1 MHINGRERTI
11 KFFLKQPLSFGMQSN
26 KIKDYSFNF
35 WNRIKNHNYKCTRLE
50 TLNAMQE
57 KAAATKDNKQ

>member
-1 MHINGRERTI
+1 MVEKVQSSFTFN
-11 KFFLKQPLSFGMQSN
+11 KPLSVGMQSN
-26 KIKDYSFNF
+26 KIKDYNFNF
-35 WNRIKNHNYKCTRLE
+35 WNRIKNHNYKYTRLE

>member
-1 MHINGRERTI
+1 MVEKVQSSFTFN
-11 KFFLKQPLSFGMQSN
+11 KPLSVGMQSN
-26 KIKDYSFNF
+26 KIKDYNFNF
-35 WNRIKNHNYKCTRLE
+35 WNRIKNHSYKCTRLE

>member
-1 MHINGRERTI
+1 MVE
-11 KFFLKQPLSFGMQSN
+11 KVQLSFTFNKPLGVGMQSN

>member
-1 MHINGRERTI
+1 MVEKARFSFSLN
-11 KFFLKQPLSFGMQSN
+11 KPLSVGMQSN
-26 KIKDYSFNF
+26 KIKDYNFNF
-35 WNRIKNHNYKCTRLE
+35 WDRIKNHNYKCTRLE